1 MAKLIVTGAE
11 NVFGVIQ
18 SPLFWW
24 AKIFITRFPFG
35 SLKFSQLPS
44 LKTRT
49 GKSLATRVSSD
60 DW

>member
-24 AKIFITRFPFG
+24 AKIDFHNQVSIRISEIQPAAVSEDQDRKVPG
-35 SLKFSQLPS
+35 H
-44 LKTRT
+44 
-49 GKSLATRVSSD
+49 KSIF
-60 DW
+60 